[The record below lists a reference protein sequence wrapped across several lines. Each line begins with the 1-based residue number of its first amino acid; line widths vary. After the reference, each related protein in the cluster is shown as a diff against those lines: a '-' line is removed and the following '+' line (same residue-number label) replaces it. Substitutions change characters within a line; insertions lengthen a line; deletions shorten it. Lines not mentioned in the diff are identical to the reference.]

1 LIVIQY
7 LLNTLLLLVE
17 AAEVVAQVVEGAQVD
32 IVTAPL
38 ERQQAVEVLLK
49 EL

>member
-17 AAEVVAQVVEGAQVD
+17 AAEVDGFVVE
-32 IVTAPL
+32 
-38 ERQQAVEVLLK
+38 AVALAVIEIARLK
-49 EL
+49 N

>member
-17 AAEVVAQVVEGAQVD
+17 AAEVDGIVAVAAVLAVIVIAQ
-32 IVTAPL
+32 L
-38 ERQQAVEVLLK
+38 EN
-49 EL
+49 